1 VKYVCTLPCLEHL
14 YLMGNSVTSVLD
26 YRTKVLAMFGDR
38 VIEVNILFT
47 IKLVA
52 VVVMIVW

>member
-1 VKYVCTLPCLEHL
+1 
-14 YLMGNSVTSVLD
+14 MGNSVTSVLD

-52 VVVMIVW
+52 VVVMIIW

>member
-1 VKYVCTLPCLEHL
+1 MVFNDAL
-14 YLMGNSVTSVLD
+14 NNISVISWQ
-26 YRTKVLAMFGDR
+26 